1 MTNYETKDERAAL
14 EADFERLPV
23 DRSHAPGEVSTVVSV
38 RLRGDELS
46 VVEQAAT
53 AAGLPLSTFIRQA
66 ALGAAGSLDVRA
78 VSAQVEAIQNEAR
91 KLAALLRGDAA

>member
-1 MTNYETKDERAAL
+1 MTDYETTDERATL
-14 EADFERLPV
+14 EVDFEQLPV
-23 DRSHAPGEVSTVVSV
+23 EKSASSGEMSTVVSV
-38 RLRGDELS
+38 RLRGDELF

-66 ALGAAGSLDVRA
+66 ALGAASSLDVRA

-91 KLAALLRGDAA
+91 KLAALLPGDAA

>member
-1 MTNYETKDERAAL
+1 MSDYETRDERAAL
-14 EADFERLPV
+14 EADLEQLPV
-23 DRSHAPGEVSTVVSV
+23 DESSSAGEVSTVVSV

-46 VVEQAAT
+46 AVEQAAT

-66 ALGAAGSLDVRA
+66 ALGAASSVDVRA
-78 VSAQVEAIQNEAR
+78 VSAQVEAIQHEAR

>member
-1 MTNYETKDERAAL
+1 MTDYEIKDERAAL
-14 EADFERLPV
+14 EADFEQLPV
-23 DRSHAPGEVSTVVSV
+23 EKSTSSSEVSTVVSV

-46 VVEQAAT
+46 VVEQAAN

-91 KLAALLRGDAA
+91 KLAALLHGDAA